1 MSCSLLKDE
10 NSSSLSCATVFK
22 SVKNC
27 HFSRVS
33 CSVRKFLQDSHFISI
48 LSKRS
53 SQTSVDS
60 VMYMGDRDIRQRAI
74 KEDNG
79 VFPIICLH
87 IAIKKVKTSPLNF
100 FSCTLVILPLLF
112 TCCMPYFSEKSM
124 PILLLETLL
133 SYFDTSVS
141 NNFNIVFTSSK
152 ISTIPASHR
161 IVLARVS
168 MGNEAMGLPV

>member
-10 NSSSLSCATVFK
+10 NSSSLSCAAVFK
-22 SVKNC
+22 SMKNC

-53 SQTSVDS
+53 SQASVDS
-60 VMYMGDRDIRQRAI
+60 AMYMGDLDIRQRAI

-79 VFPIICLH
+79 VFPVICLH

-133 SYFDTSVS
+133 SYFDMSVS
-141 NNFNIVFTSSK
+141 NNFNIVFASSK

-168 MGNEAMGLPV
+168 MGNGAMDLPV